1 MSGGHPMC
9 SPTLRLLLEP
19 CPGLLEHPGHLRG
32 VPGTGASPGS
42 ARLHSLSSASLLRV
56 PGRWKEQRRPQGK
69 REVLV
74 RV

>member
-1 MSGGHPMC
+1 MC

-42 ARLHSLSSASLLRV
+42 ARLHSV
-56 PGRWKEQRRPQGK
+56 QRLPAPCPWAVEGAAEAGGK